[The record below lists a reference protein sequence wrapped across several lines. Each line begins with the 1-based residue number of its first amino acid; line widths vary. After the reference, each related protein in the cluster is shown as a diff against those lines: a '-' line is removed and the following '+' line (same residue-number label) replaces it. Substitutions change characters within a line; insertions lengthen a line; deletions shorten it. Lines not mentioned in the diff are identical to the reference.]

1 MEILAACVMLW
12 YVPVIIVTT
21 LVHTFVP
28 QWRIL
33 GKTSYFPLYGTG
45 IAIFLGTLALMPY
58 ILRLR
63 LSTPGYLIVVGFILF
78 AGGVIF
84 LFWSYVTLSFRKLAW
99 VNELEPI
106 SSQSSEPVTVGPY
119 ALCRHPVYSAAIL
132 IMVSTFL
139 ISGVILL
146 AFPLLAIYPLLV
158 HEERELKQR
167 FGESYLRYS
176 KTTPMLLGPHIV
188 SPKNRPGP
196 DAREVESLERS
207 KKAETYGN
215 RTIPT

>member
-21 LVHTFVP
+21 LVHIFILR
-28 QWRIL
+28 WRIL
-33 GKTSYFPLYGTG
+33 GKASYILLYSMGF
-45 IAIFLGTLALMPY
+45 AIFLGTLALIPY

-63 LSTPGYLIVVGFILF
+63 LNMPGYLITVGFIIF

-84 LFWSYVTLSFRKLAW
+84 LFWSYVTLSLRKLAW
-99 VNELEPI
+99 VNELETA

-119 ALCRHPVYSAAIL
+119 ALCRHPVYSAAIT
-132 IMVSTFL
+132 IMVGTFL

-146 AFPLLAIYPLLV
+146 VVPLLAMYPLLV
-158 HEERELKQR
+158 REERELRQR

-176 KTTPMLLGPHIV
+176 QTTPLLLGL
-188 SPKNRPGP
+188 R
-196 DAREVESLERS
+196 R
-207 KKAETYGN
+207 
-215 RTIPT
+215 